1 LAVSIDGTL
10 QITMADPLPPRAAL
24 LEAETGTWTL
34 PDYRISVEWRANVV
48 AAERAAADIA
58 PAAFAAMSAEDHKET
73 SWRA

>member
-1 LAVSIDGTL
+1 
-10 QITMADPLPPRAAL
+10 
-24 LEAETGTWTL
+24 
-34 PDYRISVEWRANVV
+34 VEWRANVV